1 MQDRNLYWK
10 LALIALVTLWGIF
23 AVHPFNEKLKGG
35 IDLEGGYSLLFE
47 TDTTGLTDTSNLSTR
62 VMDRLKQ
69 RVDPGG
75 VRNLVWR
82 PVGDTRLEIQMPIP
96 PKDVTER
103 RKAYQAAVEKLRA
116 TNLSISELEQALALP
131 AGERQQRLDQLVRSV
146 PARKDIFPEVVQNYD
161 AWQKAVAEKKE
172 SSIIEDL
179 AEKYEGSLDKIL
191 ATNVDMAGV
200 NEIVEMRAAERA
212 KGLQE
217 LNKKYPSRQAL
228 IDGMVKAYD
237 KWSEKKGPLDDP
249 ADLMRLL
256 RGAGVLEFHILPAA
270 TSENSEEFAQYKKR
284 LADKGPRTRP
294 EDEYAWY
301 EVPKSDSI
309 HSGIKQQWGG
319 KTWVLAYA
327 KDPMKVMDKSKP
339 GWKLTESYTTQD
351 QTGLPA
357 VGFEFNDIGAGYFME
372 LTRNNIGQALA
383 IILDG
388 KAYSAPVIRSQ
399 IGSRGVIEGKFS
411 NEEVSY
417 LVSTLNAGSLDAR
430 LKDTPIAVN
439 SIGPS
444 LGQDN
449 TRAGLRASLAAMI
462 VIVVF
467 MLVYYTYAGFIAD
480 IALFLNILLLLAMM
494 AALQATF
501 TMAGIAGI
509 ILAIGMAVDANV
521 LIFERMRE
529 EKQKVQSL
537 RLIIKNGFDRA
548 LPTILDSN
556 ITTIITCVVLYYI
569 ASEEIKGF
577 ALTLG
582 LGLVI
587 NIFTAVFVTKIIF
600 NILAAKNVI
609 KSLPMLHLFPKP
621 NIDWVSKQKYFWAVS
636 IIFVVAGAVLWPLR
650 GADKYDIE
658 FRGGTSA
665 TVELKEPG
673 LLKIDQVRDQVKA
686 AGKSLINSAEP
697 FRKAELVSDPQQ
709 QNAYILKFGSVS
721 PARIDAAIVSYMED
735 QIEKGSVDI
744 RDAGTLAFRVKPE
757 LKLTFQQVS
766 DLIKSVADRTQK
778 TGEELASAQVQSV
791 GQEGKMFE
799 IVTTATSQR
808 LVVDAIV
815 ETMGKDLKVEQPI
828 NYDPDIK
835 TYPITKKRLGENIGD
850 ARIPGYIPEFLG
862 GVGFVVDKLEP
873 AVTINE
879 LKNRIIAMR
888 LQPDFEKL
896 AWRNFDIIGLKSADG
911 QDLVKT
917 PEDQIRFTKVAMVVT
932 DPSAL
937 YDEDQNLW
945 KANLVNP
952 EMKLLQESLLRKGE
966 LQKVTQF
973 AGQVADQAKVAAI
986 LAMLISFGAIT
997 MYLWVRF
1004 GTVRHGV
1011 AANVATIHDIL
1022 ASMGFVLVSYWVS
1035 QTSIGQA
1042 LLIHDFKL
1050 NLALVAAF
1058 LTLVGYSVNDTIVI
1072 FDRIRENQGKLKQIT
1087 PQIINNSIN
1096 QTLSRTI
1103 LTALTVLVVMVIMY
1117 IYGGEAARGFCYVMV
1132 LGSIFGCYSSIAI
1145 ASPILLGMKR
1155 IFGEEQSA
1163 SVGAADAKAKAGVLE
1178 TAKRGA

>member
-1 MQDRNLYWK
+1 MQDRNLLLK
-10 LALIALVTLWGIF
+10 LVFIALVALWAIH
-23 AVHPFNEKLKGG
+23 AIIPFNESLKGG
-35 IDLEGGYSLLFE
+35 IDLEGGYSLLYE
-47 TDTTGLTDTSNLSTR
+47 IDTTGLTDTSGLSTK

-103 RKAYQAAVEKLRA
+103 RKAYQASVEALRA
-116 TNLSISELEQALALP
+116 TNISIAELEQALTLT
-131 AGERQQRLDQLVRSV
+131 GSDRQQRLEQLVRNV
-146 PARKDIFPEVVQNYD
+146 PSRNAILPDLIKAYD
-161 AWQKAVAEKKE
+161 AWQKASMEKKD
-172 SSIIEDL
+172 SGLVEDL
-179 AEKYEGSLDKIL
+179 VGKYESQLDKML
-191 ATNVDMAGV
+191 ATNIDMTLV
-200 NEIVEMRAAERA
+200 NETVEMQPAERA
-212 KGLQE
+212 RELQ
-217 LNKKYPSRQAL
+217 KIYDKYPARKDL
-228 IDGMVKAYD
+228 LDKMVAAHD
-237 KWSEKKGPLDDP
+237 KWAEKKGPLDDP
-249 ADLMRLL
+249 SDLMRLL
-256 RGAGVLEFHILPAA
+256 RGAGVLEFRILAEA
-270 TSENSEEFAQYKKR
+270 NSGKAEEYNEYKKR

-294 EDEYAWY
+294 EDEFAWY
-301 EVPKSDSI
+301 EVPKADSI
-309 HSGIKQQWGG
+309 HGGIQQQWGG
-319 KTWVLAYA
+319 KTYVLAYA
-327 KDPMKVMDKSKP
+327 KGMDKVLDKSRP
-339 GWKLTESYTTQD
+339 DWKLVSSHPTQD
-351 QTGLPA
+351 QTGLPSVA
-357 VGFEFNDIGAGYFME
+357 FEFNDVGAGYFME
-372 LTRNNIGQALA
+372 LTRNNIGNALC

-399 IGSRGVIEGKFS
+399 IGNRGVIEGKFT
-411 NEEVSY
+411 NEEVNY

-430 LKDTPIAVN
+430 LKDTPIANN

-449 TRAGLRASLAAMI
+449 TRAGLRASIIAMM
-462 VIVVF
+462 VVVVF
-467 MLVYYTYAGFIAD
+467 MIVYYTYAGFIAD

-494 AALQATF
+494 ATLQATF
-501 TMAGIAGI
+501 TMAGIAGV
-509 ILAIGMAVDANV
+509 ILSIGMAVDANV

-600 NILAAKNVI
+600 NLLVSKNMI

-621 NIDWVSKQKYFWAVS
+621 NVDWVSKQKIFWSIS
-636 IIFVVAGAVLWPLR
+636 IIFIVLGLGSLWFR
-650 GADKYDIE
+650 GDDKYDIE

-673 LLKIDQVRDQVKA
+673 SLKIDQVRDLVKV

-709 QNAYILKFGSVS
+709 RNTYILKFSNIS
-721 PARIDAAIVSYMED
+721 PARIDAAIISYMED

-744 RDAGTLAFRVKPE
+744 RDAGTLAFKVKPE
-757 LKLTFQQVS
+757 LKMTAQQVS
-766 DLIKSVADRTQK
+766 DLIKHVADRTQK
-778 TGEELASAQVQSV
+778 TGQELAAAQVQSV
-791 GQEGKMFE
+791 GHEGKMFE

-815 ETMGKDLKVEQPI
+815 ETMGKDLKVEQSI
-828 NYDPDIK
+828 NYDPNIK

-850 ARIPGYIPEFLG
+850 PKAPGYIPTFNG
-862 GVGFVVDKLEP
+862 GVGFVVDRMEP
-873 AVTINE
+873 AVTVNQ
-879 LKNRIIAMR
+879 LKDRIIAMR

-896 AWRNFDIIGLKSADG
+896 AWRNFEVIGLTPAEG

-917 PEDQIRFTKVAMVVT
+917 PENQIKYTKVAMVVA

-937 YDEDQNLW
+937 YDEDENLW
-945 KANLVNP
+945 KTSLVNP

-986 LAMLISFGAIT
+986 LAMLVSFGAIT
-997 MYLWVRF
+997 MYLWIRF
-1004 GTVRHGV
+1004 GTIRHGF

-1022 ASMGFVLVSYWVS
+1022 ASLGFIMFSYWFS
-1035 QTSIGQA
+1035 QTSVGQA
-1042 LLIHDFKL
+1042 LLISDFKL
-1050 NLALVAAF
+1050 NLAIVAAI
-1058 LTLVGYSVNDTIVI
+1058 LTLIGYSVNDTIVI
-1072 FDRIRENQGKLKQIT
+1072 FDRIRENQGKLKEMT

-1103 LTALTVLVVMVIMY
+1103 LTAFTVLVVMVLMY
-1117 IYGGEAARGFCYVMV
+1117 IYGGEGARGFCYVMI
-1132 LGSIFGCYSSIAI
+1132 LGTLFGSYSSIAI
-1145 ASPILLGMKR
+1145 AAPILLGWKR
-1155 IFGEEQSA
+1155 LFGDENQ
-1163 SVGAADAKAKAGVLE
+1163 GAAANAENEKSRVLE
-1178 TAKRGA
+1178 PVKRGA